1 MPNEFTRRKAVTTL
15 AVGSV
20 AAVACTGRGE
30 HHPVKHTQ
38 VQREIPMESPILS
51 EQALPQMG
59 PMPTAD
65 PFLFCVHH
73 CDDYPKGNAQYGPS
87 VPLTGRQIGQDF
99 ANRDGWNMYHGD
111 RVPGFPRH
119 PHRGFETVTIVKSGL
134 IDHADSLGSAA
145 RYGDGD
151 VQWLT
156 AGDGINHSEMF
167 PLINASAKNPTDFF
181 QIWLN
186 LPARSKRVT
195 PYFTMFWDN
204 SVPVHKE
211 KDQAGH
217 ETVVRVI
224 SGNYYR
230 ERPPSPPPN
239 SWASAPGASVGMLTI
254 SMASNAHWNL
264 PPGSSGLNRSL
275 YVVQGAVSAG
285 GGTGKSRWRYVLKSD
300 RALTL
305 KAGKKGATLLL
316 LEGKP
321 IGEPVAQHGPF
332 VMNTQEEIAQAFA
345 DYRKTQF
352 GGWPWNSSE
361 PTHGG
366 DRLRFAR
373 FADGRT
379 DTPT

>member
-1 MPNEFTRRKAVTTL
+1 MAN
-15 AVGSV
+15 
-20 AAVACTGRGE
+20 
-30 HHPVKHTQ
+30 
-38 VQREIPMESPILS
+38 PILA
-51 EQALPQMG
+51 EEPLPKMG
-59 PMPTAD
+59 PMPTSD

-73 CDDYPKGNAQYGPS
+73 CDDYPRGNDHYGPS

-99 ANRDGWNMYHGD
+99 ANLDGWNMYHGD

-134 IDHADSLGSAA
+134 IDHADSLGSVA

-186 LPARSKRVT
+186 LPARSKRVK
-195 PYFTMFWDN
+195 PFFTMFWDK
-204 SVPVHKE
+204 SVPGHKE
-211 KDQAGH
+211 VDEAGNLALI
-217 ETVVRVI
+217 RVI
-224 SGNYYR
+224 AGRYYQLT
-230 ERPPSPPPN
+230 PPPPPPD
-239 SWASAPGASVGMLTI
+239 SWASMQGSNVGMLTV
-254 SMASNAHWNL
+254 SLTRNAQWSL
-264 PPGSSGLNRSL
+264 PRGPRGLNRSL
-275 YVVQGAVSAG
+275 YVVQGAVSAHG
-285 GGTGKSRWRYVLKSD
+285 GAERSRWRYVLKSD
-300 RALTL
+300 GSLTL
-305 KAGKKGATLLL
+305 KAGKEGATLLL

-332 VMNTQEEIAQAFA
+332 VMNTREEIVQAFA
-345 DYRKTQF
+345 DYRRTQF
-352 GGWPWNSSE
+352 GGWPWDSSE
-361 PTHGG
+361 PTHGA

>member
-15 AVGSV
+15 AAGTV
-20 AAVACTGRGE
+20 ATVACTGRGE
-30 HHPVKHTQ
+30 KPRVQLTQ
-38 VQREIPMESPILS
+38 SQRDTPMANTILS

-87 VPLTGRQIGQDF
+87 TSLTGRQIGQDF
-99 ANRDGWNMYHGD
+99 ANLDGWNMYHGD

-134 IDHADSLGSAA
+134 IDHADSLGSVA

-167 PLINASAKNPTDFF
+167 PLVNSSTKNPTDFF

-186 LPARSKRVT
+186 LPARSKRVK
-195 PYFTMFWDN
+195 PYFTMFWDKT
-204 SVPVHKE
+204 VPVHRE
-211 KDQAGH
+211 KDAAGNQSVIR
-217 ETVVRVI
+217 VV
-224 SGNYYR
+224 SGNYYHLS
-230 ERPPSPPPN
+230 PPAPPPN
-239 SWASAPGASVGMLTI
+239 SWASTPGAEVGMLVI
-254 SMASNAHWNL
+254 SLSSNAQWRL
-264 PPGSSGLNRSL
+264 PEGPRNLNRSL
-275 YVVQGAVSAG
+275 YVVQGQVSASG
-285 GGTGKSRWRYVLKSD
+285 GPEKSRWRYVLQSD
-300 RALTL
+300 ASLHL
-305 KAGKKGATLLL
+305 NAGKEGATLLL

-321 IGEPVAQHGPF
+321 IGEPVVQHGPF
-332 VMNTQEEIAQAFA
+332 VMNTREEIAQAFA
-345 DYRKTQF
+345 DYRQTQF
-352 GGWPWNSSE
+352 GGWPWASSE

-366 DRLRFAR
+366 ERLRFAR